1 MVSNN
6 VMSAR
11 YLSGRFGGRG
21 FGRVAICALL
31 LAGGC
36 QRTPQ
41 TAADLE
47 KALPQ
52 AFAGELHL
60 QGETEPQRIRVE
72 ARELS
77 IRSEHVLEF
86 NRIDYRVRDDQGG
99 PGSEGEAHIRGT
111 ITAPGFEIRLESLGP
126 DVAGGGDAIRLET
139 FSGKLSGNL
148 QALDAEWSTGFGQKA
163 KLTMQ
168 AAPP

>member
-86 NRIDYRVRDDQGG
+86 NRIDYRLQDA
-99 PGSEGEAHIRGT
+99 PGEPSSEGQARIRGT
-111 ITAPGFEIRLESLGP
+111 ITAPGLEIRLEKLGSEFT
-126 DVAGGGDAIRLET
+126 GGEDAIRPET
-139 FSGKLSGNL
+139 FTGKLSANL
-148 QALDAEWSTGFGQKA
+148 KTLDAQWSTALGQQE

-168 AAPP
+168 AVPP